1 MKPIP
6 SPFPYFGGKRKIVAE
21 VWQRFG
27 KVGNYVEPFAGTAAC
42 LFARPLAPAGYS
54 YDWRGRL
61 VDLRGLRPGED
72 GRPAVYESLVKG
84 KEE

>member
-1 MKPIP
+1 MKSDAALFTP
-6 SPFPYFGGKRKIVAE
+6 
-21 VWQRFG
+21 
-27 KVGNYVEPFAGTAAC
+27 TAARSH
-42 LFARPLAPAGYS
+42 RPLAPDGYG

>member
-1 MKPIP
+1 MKSGTVLFTP
-6 SPFPYFGGKRKIVAE
+6 
-21 VWQRFG
+21 
-27 KVGNYVEPFAGTAAC
+27 TAAQSQ
-42 LFARPLAPAGYS
+42 RPLAPAGYS